1 MSSSPRRRILL
12 VEDEAIVA
20 LEEQYAL
27 EKWGYSV
34 ETAISGEEALDA
46 FAKDPDFDL
55 VLMDI
60 DLGRGMDGPEAAE
73 RILGMRALP
82 VVFCSSHTE
91 PEVVEKT
98 ERITSYGYIVKGSNF
113 TAYDASIKMALRLFE
128 ADRRLRAS
136 EAREATA
143 NKMFQ
148 AVLDSIPQYICW
160 KDRDSVFLGC
170 NKNHAGLFG
179 LPDTAMIQG
188 KSDWDLHRGDRA
200 GIQKFIDDDRAVM
213 EADSPRYRIIEEA
226 AYPDGSRRWLE
237 TNKVPLHDARGRVY
251 GIMVA
256 YSDITE
262 RKRIEDELAYERA
275 LLGALMDGSSDNIY
289 FKDRMSRFIRCS
301 RGLASSLGLAGPEE
315 MVGKTDFDY
324 FRREHAEEAF
334 ADEARIMSTG
344 LPIRKEER
352 DMPMGRPDVWV
363 LVEKMALRDDAGRIV
378 GTFGITR
385 DITARKLAEERIR
398 ALLAEKEGLLEEKEL
413 LLHEVHHRM
422 KNNLGSVASL
432 LSIYASRME
441 RPEAAE
447 ALKDAS
453 GRVLGM
459 AVLYE
464 RLHRSSDFASSPF
477 KGYAAALV
485 DQAIAGQS
493 EGRAIATEYAIGD
506 FSLPVSVVQPLG
518 LILNELATNAAKYA
532 FEGREG
538 GRVRVAAALG
548 SERLELSFEDDGVG
562 MPEGAGSAGSTGF
575 GLTLVD
581 SLARQL
587 GGAMRIVRGRGTRI
601 EIDVPL
607 AENDIS
613 GDDL

>member
-1 MSSSPRRRILL
+1 MSLSPKRRILL
-12 VEDEAIVA
+12 VEDEAIIALGEEWA
-20 LEEQYAL
+20 LENL
-27 EKWGYSV
+27 GYEV
-34 ETAISGEEALDA
+34 ETAVSGEAALRA
-46 FAKDPDFDL
+46 FADDPGFDL

-60 DLGRGMDGPEAAE
+60 DLGRGMDGPETAE
-73 RILGMRALP
+73 RLLGMRALP

-98 ERITSYGYIVKGSNF
+98 ERIASYGYIVKGSNY

-128 ADRRLRAS
+128 ADRRLRSS

-179 LPDTAMIQG
+179 LPDTASIVG

-213 EADSPRYRIIEEA
+213 EADSPRYRIVEEA
-226 AYPDGSRRWLE
+226 AYPDGRRRWLE
-237 TNKVPLHDARGRVY
+237 TNKVPLHDAVGRVY

-275 LLGALMDGSSDNIY
+275 LLGALMEGSSDNIY
-289 FKDRMSRFIRCS
+289 FKDLESRFIRCS

-324 FRREHAEEAF
+324 FRHEHAAEAF
-334 ADEARIMSTG
+334 ADEAQIMRTG
-344 LPIRKEER
+344 LPIRKEEM

-363 LVEKMALRDDAGRIV
+363 LVEKMPLRDDSGKIV

-385 DITARKLAEERIR
+385 DITARKLAEERIKS
-398 ALLAEKEGLLEEKEL
+398 LLGEKEL
-413 LLHEVHHRM
+413 LLREVHHRM

-441 RPEAAE
+441 RPEAAG
-447 ALKDAS
+447 ALEDAA

-464 RLHRSSDFASSPF
+464 KLHRSSDFAMTPF
-477 KGYAAALV
+477 KEYAASLV
-485 DQAIAGQS
+485 DQAVAGQS
-493 EGRAIATEYAIGD
+493 KGRAIAVEYAIGD

-538 GRVRVAAALG
+538 GRIRIAAALG
-548 SERLELSFEDDGVG
+548 GKGLELSFEDDGAG
-562 MPEGAGSAGSTGF
+562 MPEGAVASGF
-575 GLTLVD
+575 GLTLVE

-587 GGAMRIVRGRGTRI
+587 GGTMKIVRGRGTRI
-601 EIDVPL
+601 EIDVP
-607 AENDIS
+607 APA
-613 GDDL
+613 GPAA

>member
-1 MSSSPRRRILL
+1 MSLSPRRRILL
-12 VEDEAIVA
+12 VEDESIVA
-20 LEEQYAL
+20 LGEKYAL
-27 EKWGYSV
+27 ENLGYEV
-34 ETAISGEEALDA
+34 ETAESGEAALRA
-46 FAKDPDFDL
+46 FAEDPGFDL

-60 DLGRGMDGPEAAE
+60 DLGLGMDGPEAAE
-73 RILGMRALP
+73 RILGMRDLP

-98 ERITSYGYIVKGSNF
+98 ERIASYGYIVKGSNY

-128 ADRRLRAS
+128 ANRLVRGS
-136 EAREATA
+136 EARESTA

-170 NKNHAGLFG
+170 NKNHSDLFG
-179 LPDTAMIQG
+179 LPDTASIRG
-188 KSDWDLHRGDRA
+188 KTDWDLHRGDRA

-213 EADSPRYRIIEEA
+213 ESGSPRYRIIEEA

-237 TNKVPLHDARGRVY
+237 TNKVPLRDAEGRVY
-251 GIMVA
+251 GIMIA

-275 LLGALMDGSSDNIY
+275 LLSALMEGSSDKIY
-289 FKDRMSRFIRCS
+289 FKDRMSRFIRCG
-301 RGLASSLGLAGPEE
+301 RAMASSLGLSGPEE

-334 ADEARIMSTG
+334 ADEARIMRTG
-344 LPIRKEER
+344 LPISKEER
-352 DMPMGRPDVWV
+352 VMPMGRPDSWV
-363 LVEKMALRDDAGRIV
+363 LVEKMPLRDDSGKIV

-385 DITARKLAEERIR
+385 DITARKLAEEKIH
-398 ALLAEKEGLLEEKEL
+398 ALLAEKEGLLAEKEL
-413 LLHEVHHRM
+413 LLHEIHHRM

-453 GRVLGM
+453 GRIQGM
-459 AVLYE
+459 TVLYDQ
-464 RLHRSSDFASSPF
+464 LYRSSNFASSPF
-477 KGYAAALV
+477 REYAAALV
-485 DQAIAGQS
+485 
-493 EGRAIATEYAIGD
+493 GRAIASQSKGREIAVEYAIGD
-506 FSLPVSVVQPLG
+506 FSLPISVVQPLG
-518 LILNELATNAAKYA
+518 LILNELATNSAKYA

-538 GRVRVAAALG
+538 GRIRLAAALG
-548 SERLELSFEDDGVG
+548 PERLELSFEDDGAG
-562 MPEGAGSAGSTGF
+562 IPEGADGAGAAGF
-575 GLTLVD
+575 GLTLVEN
-581 SLARQL
+581 LARQL
-587 GGAMRIVRGRGTRI
+587 DGEMRIVRGRGTRI
-601 EIDVPL
+601 EIGVP
-607 AENDIS
+607 APKGS
-613 GDDL
+613 GR

>member
-1 MSSSPRRRILL
+1 MSSSPKRRILL

-20 LEEQYAL
+20 LGEQFAL
-27 EKWGYSV
+27 EGLGYEVS
-34 ETAISGEEALDA
+34 TAASGEAALRA
-46 FAKDPDFDL
+46 FEGDPGFDL

-60 DLGRGMDGPEAAE
+60 DLGPGMDGPEAAE
-73 RILGMRALP
+73 RILGMRELP

-98 ERITSYGYIVKGSNF
+98 ERITSYGYIVKGSNYA
-113 TAYDASIKMALRLFE
+113 AYDASIKMALRLFE
-128 ADRRLRAS
+128 ANRRLRAG

-148 AVLDSIPQYICW
+148 AVLDANPQYICW
-160 KDRDSVFLGC
+160 KDRGSAFLGC
-170 NKNHAGLFG
+170 NANHAGLFG
-179 LPDTAMIQG
+179 LPDTASIAG
-188 KSDWDLHRGDRA
+188 KSDWDLHRGDSA

-213 EADSPRYRIIEEA
+213 EADAPRYRIVEKA

-237 TNKVPLHDARGRVY
+237 TNKVPLHDAEGRVY

-289 FKDRMSRFIRCS
+289 FKDRESRFIRCS
-301 RGLASSLGLAGPEE
+301 RSLASSLGLPGPEE
-315 MVGKTDFDY
+315 MVGHTDFDY

-334 ADEARIMSTG
+334 ADEAEVMRAG

-352 DMPMGRPDVWV
+352 DMPMGRPDAWV
-363 LVEKMALRDDAGRIV
+363 LVEKMPLRDDSGSIV

-385 DITARKLAEERIR
+385 DISARKLAEERIR
-398 ALLAEKEGLLEEKEL
+398 GLLEEKEL

-422 KNNLGSVASL
+422 KNTLGSVAGL
-432 LSIYASRME
+432 LSLYASRME

-447 ALKDAS
+447 ALKDAA

-464 RLHRSSDFASSPF
+464 KLHRSSDFDRARF
-477 KGYAAALV
+477 KEYAAAIV
-485 DQAIAGQS
+485 DQAVAVQS
-493 EGRAIATEYAIGD
+493 RGRAIAVEYAIGD
-506 FSLPVSVVQPLG
+506 FTLPVPVLQPLG
-518 LILNELATNAAKYA
+518 IILNELATNSAKYA
-532 FEGREG
+532 FEGRSG
-538 GRVRVAAALG
+538 GLVRVAAALG
-548 SERLELSFEDDGVG
+548 PERLELSFEDDGSG
-562 MPEGAGSAGSTGF
+562 MPEGAGSASSAGF
-575 GLTLVD
+575 GLTLVE

-587 GGAMRIVRGRGTRI
+587 GGSMRIVRGRGTRI
-601 EIDVPL
+601 EIEAPSPEGRL
-607 AENDIS
+607 
-613 GDDL
+613 